1 MSEIN
6 PIIHQPTRLK
16 IVSALVSL
24 EEGTRVD
31 FSYLLNL
38 LSLSEGNLSTHL
50 RVLEKEGLISTS
62 KEFVKR
68 RPKTWIWIT
77 DNGRKEFE
85 NYVKELEQIFK
96 GNIEEEKE

>member
-24 EEGTRVD
+24 EEGTKVD
-31 FSYLLNL
+31 FSYLLEL
-38 LSLSEGNLSTHL
+38 LSLSDGNLSTHL

-62 KEFVKR
+62 KEFINR

-77 DNGRKEFE
+77 DKGRKEFE
-85 NYVKELEQIFK
+85 NYVEELEKIFK
-96 GNIEEEKE
+96 GKIEEEKE